1 VLYADRAGTDHVRCT
16 LAAADGFRL
25 KAVAFRALGSDLG
38 EMLLS
43 ERQHPLH
50 IAGRLVADDWN
61 GTRAPC
67 FHIEDIATLT

>member
-1 VLYADRAGTDHVRCT
+1 MRCT
-16 LAAADGFRL
+16 LQSADGTRL

-50 IAGRLVADDWN
+50 IAGRLTVDDWN
-61 GTRAPC
+61 GGRTPC
-67 FHIEDIATLT
+67 FQIEDLATVG